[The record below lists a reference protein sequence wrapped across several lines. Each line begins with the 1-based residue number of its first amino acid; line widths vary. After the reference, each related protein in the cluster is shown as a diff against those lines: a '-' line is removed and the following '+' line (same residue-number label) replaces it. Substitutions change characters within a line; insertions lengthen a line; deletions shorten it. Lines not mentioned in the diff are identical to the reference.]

1 MSNSLDTL
9 LCNCADGRRLYQ
21 RIRRDIRRALALACA
36 AIALVATFATPA
48 RAQHSDWLLGSFG
61 FQGAS
66 QPPEGLYYMNQF
78 SYYHSSGSGFASTNA
93 LKCGPQSAACLG
105 ANFNGTGSFDLFV
118 DASIF
123 TWTSP
128 FKILG
133 ANYGVN
139 LIVPF
144 AIADASGSA
153 TLEPV
158 LSLPGRTAGLPP
170 ASDGGGTTK
179 GSIGDIYVE
188 PVNLGW
194 HFAQFD
200 AMVSSG
206 FFAPSGP
213 YNADAKLN
221 IGFGHWTGVFGLG
234 AVAYADAERTW
245 SLSVYSHY
253 LMYASQIGR
262 NYALGDVVPFE
273 WGAGKTFNLNSDAVK
288 QITIGAIG
296 YAQWQVTNNSID
308 ATPTTK
314 PGTSIVNQLG
324 SSKSQ
329 ICAAGPG
336 INLLTKYGFFSVRWY
351 EEFGA
356 HATPSGDQLMFSLAL
371 PLPVP
376 GATNT
381 GAVADT
387 QF

>member
-1 MSNSLDTL
+1 M
-9 LCNCADGRRLYQ
+9 
-21 RIRRDIRRALALACA
+21 
-36 AIALVATFATPA
+36 FATPA

-61 FQGAS
+61 FQGAA

-78 SYYHSSGSGFASTNA
+78 SYYHASGSGFASAGA
-93 LKCGPQSAACLG
+93 LKCGPKGAVCLG
-105 ANFNGTGSFDLFV
+105 ANLNGTGNFDLFI

-144 AIADASGSA
+144 AIADASGNA

-158 LSLPGRTAGLPP
+158 LTLPARATGLP
-170 ASDGGGTTK
+170 AISSGGGSTK
-179 GSIGDIYVE
+179 GSVGDIYVE
-188 PVNLGW
+188 PVNFGW
-194 HFAQFD
+194 HLKQLD

-234 AVAYADAERTW
+234 AVAYADVERTW
-245 SLSVYSHY
+245 SLSIYSHY
-253 LMYASQIGR
+253 LLYASQIGR
-262 NYALGDVVPFE
+262 NYTLGDVVPLE
-273 WGAGKTFNLNSDAVK
+273 WGAAKTFDINSDIVK
-288 QITIGAIG
+288 QITMGAVG
-296 YAQWQVTNNSID
+296 YAQWQVTNNSIG
-308 ATPTTK
+308 ANPTTK
-314 PGTSIVNQLG
+314 PGTLIVDQLS

-329 ICAAGPG
+329 IYAAGPG
-336 INLLTKYGFFSVRWY
+336 INLLTSYGFYSLRWY

-356 HATPSGDQLMFSLAL
+356 HATPSGDQIMFSVAL

-376 GATNT
+376 GAKSI
-381 GAVADT
+381 GEVADT